1 MSAPSLFDRLKAS
14 AAEDWDAYVHHPF
27 VTRLGEGTLPLAA
40 FQDYLVQDYLF
51 LFQFAR
57 ANALAAYKADSL
69 QGIRSAADSLTAI
82 VTETA
87 LHVRLTAS
95 WGIDQEVLETAD
107 EKPGTVAY
115 TRFVLDTGMAGDALD
130 LQVALAP
137 CAIGYAEIGTA
148 LAPRLADGVEH
159 PYGEWIAEY
168 AGQEFQASAAVAAAR
183 LDDLAGGDLPARRRA
198 RLERIFRTATRM
210 EAAFWQQALD

>member
-57 ANALAAYKADSL
+57 ANALAAYKADTL
-69 QGIRSAADSLTAI
+69 EGIRSAADSLTAI

-95 WGIDQEVLETAD
+95 WGIDREVLETAD

-148 LAPRLADGVEH
+148 LAPRLAEGAEH

-183 LDDLAGGDLPARRRA
+183 LDELAGGDLPAHRRA